1 MLCWAPVDRLMRG
14 MTMAMPADVSDFAR
28 AGAVKSRDATIALR
42 LAVWVAVALLPWAGI
57 GALVGIL
64 LR

>member
-1 MLCWAPVDRLMRG
+1 

-28 AGAVKSRDATIALR
+28 AGAVKSRETTIALR
-42 LAVWVAVALLPWAGI
+42 LAVWLAAALLPWAGI
-57 GALVGIL
+57 GAVVGIL